1 MIFPKIS
8 IITVNLNN
16 HQGLVKTFQS
26 VITQD
31 YPEFEYL
38 VIDGA
43 SNDGSKEFLQQNAS
57 KIAYW
62 VSEKDNGV
70 YEAMNKAIGKA
81 EGNYLLFL
89 NSGDHF
95 SVPSAISSLIKGS
108 SGEDLIFGNLRV
120 QDGEK
125 SWIKKYSFK
134 LNFRYFYFESLPHPA
149 CLISKNLFDQLGFY
163 DTALKI
169 ASDWKFFMLAI
180 TKQKATYKY
189 VDEEIST
196 FYFDGLSSQK
206 SNELKLIQERKSTLK
221 KYFNSYFFFYDLYLK
236 LTGKSIYG

>member
-1 MIFPKIS
+1 MNPKIS
-8 IITVNLNN
+8 VITINLNN
-16 HQGLVKTFQS
+16 KIGLEKTINS
-26 VITQD
+26 VIFQN
-31 YPEFEYL
+31 YPFLEYL
-38 VIDGA
+38 IIDGGSA
-43 SNDGSKEFLQQNAS
+43 DGSVELIENYS
-57 KIAYW
+57 EKIKYW
-62 VSEKDNGV
+62 ISEKDEGV
-70 YEAMNKAIGKA
+70 YFAMNKGIMKSSGDYAI
-81 EGNYLLFL
+81 FL

-95 SVPSAISSLIKGS
+95 SGPSAISTLIKNS
-108 SGEDLIFGNLRV
+108 SREDLIFGNLRV

-125 SWIKKYSFK
+125 NWIKKYSFK

-149 CLISKNLFDQLGFY
+149 CLISKKLFDQLGLY

-169 ASDWKFFMLAI
+169 ASDWKFFLLAI

-206 SNELKLIQERKSTLK
+206 SNELKLLQERNSTLK
-221 KYFNSYFFFYDLYLK
+221 KHFDSYFFFYDLYLK